1 MPASP
6 ISAPTRCR
14 ATQCA
19 AHGVPSFRSKR
30 FPFAFTNG
38 VQACHVEVDVETG
51 FVKILKFWV
60 VEDCGRIINP
70 LLVEEQIR
78 GGVVQGLGAAFFE
91 ECVYGENGQLQNGSL
106 VDYLVPMA
114 AEMPD
119 IEIAH
124 VETPTRDTEL
134 GAKGCGEAGTAAA
147 SAAAMNAVNDALNP
161 LGVSVSGYPCPQI
174 LNAHSDMCKGNS
186 PKMGGGHERQA

>member
-1 MPASP
+1 MSHHF
-6 ISAPTRCR
+6 APN
-14 ATQCA
+14 
-19 AHGVPSFRSKR
+19 G

-38 VQACHVEVDVETG
+38 VQACHVEVEVETG

-70 LLVEEQIR
+70 MLVEEQIR

-91 ECVYGENGQLQNGSL
+91 ECLYSKNGRLQNGSL
-106 VDYLVPMA
+106 ADYLVPMA

-161 LGVSVSGYPCPQI
+161 LGVSVSRIP
-174 LNAHSDMCKGNS
+174 MS
-186 PKMGGGHERQA
+186 PDRLLRTLGHV

>member
-1 MPASP
+1 M
-6 ISAPTRCR
+6 
-14 ATQCA
+14 
-19 AHGVPSFRSKR
+19 
-30 FPFAFTNG
+30 
-38 VQACHVEVDVETG
+38 ETG

-70 LLVEEQIR
+70 MLVEEQIR

-91 ECVYGENGQLQNGSL
+91 ECRYSESGQLQNGSL
-106 VDYLVPMA
+106 RDYLVPMA
-114 AEMPD
+114 GEMPD

-147 SAAAMNAVNDALNP
+147 SAAAMNAVNDALSP
-161 LGVSVSGYPCPQI
+161 LGVSVSRIP
-174 LNAHSDMCKGNS
+174 MS
-186 PKMGGGHERQA
+186 PDRLLRTLGHV